1 MFNNK
6 EFIKYFMQTKIGFK
20 KKLQLLNRVRKG
32 YLINAREKNDQNV
45 KNLEMLQGEISS
57 QPRTVVNLALDSR
70 SLVFTRYSKSI
81 YIYLRPFSCK
91 SQLCWWKPLTGAL
104 SLKTR
109 CPLVFKA
116 VVINCGKKAP
126 SSQKFLCNLY

>member
-1 MFNNK
+1 
-6 EFIKYFMQTKIGFK
+6 MQTKIGLK

-81 YIYLRPFSCK
+81 YIYLK
-91 SQLCWWKPLTGAL
+91 ELCHEIQP
-104 SLKTR
+104 
-109 CPLVFKA
+109 
-116 VVINCGKKAP
+116 N
-126 SSQKFLCNLY
+126 